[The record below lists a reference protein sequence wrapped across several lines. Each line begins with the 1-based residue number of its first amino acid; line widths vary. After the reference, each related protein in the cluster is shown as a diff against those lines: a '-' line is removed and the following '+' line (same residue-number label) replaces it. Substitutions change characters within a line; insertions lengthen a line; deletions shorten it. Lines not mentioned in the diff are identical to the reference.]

1 MYDGKFFA
9 GVLFLVWISV
19 TVGFSSAL
27 ALCSWLVL
35 RLFLDNSAAV
45 VLAIPLGVAYWLWLW
60 KMVTHFRRNMHLPA
74 EELIDEMEAV
84 MASPEQRDRM
94 KQLRQQQSSQDSEG
108 SLGK

>member
-1 MYDGKFFA
+1 
-9 GVLFLVWISV
+9 
-19 TVGFSSAL
+19 
-27 ALCSWLVL
+27 
-35 RLFLDNSAAV
+35 
-45 VLAIPLGVAYWLWLW
+45 
-60 KMVTHFRRNMHLPA
+60 MHLPA